1 MAIIGKIRNN
11 STLVVGVV
19 AGALILFVL
28 SDFLGSKGGGGENP
42 EDMVAG
48 EVFGNE
54 IKNLEYERE
63 VQGSV
68 EQAKQS
74 AQQNNQP
81 FPDET
86 ADRIREDIWNQ
97 YVNRV
102 IFERELEGFNF
113 VITPAELNDLIFG
126 NNIQEYV
133 MKTPMFQNR
142 FTQQFSVDS
151 VKAWRQR
158 IERSPEGKSW
168 WVNNLEIPVKDN
180 RRITKYFNL
189 IKQGMYVTNAE
200 VLASHVANTRKVKVR
215 FVTSQFDKIP
225 DSTIAVKDDEI
236 REYYNKHKHRKKY
249 EQYGSRGFSW
259 VEFML
264 QPSAADIE
272 FSKKQ
277 AEGLYEQFKT
287 AKNDST
293 FVMNFAETKNY
304 DNNFSQSGA
313 FPPDVDSLVQKADSG
328 QFIGPFRSGDYWKIV
343 KVRATKTEEEARC
356 RHILIGKQSPTGAQ
370 RTMDEIKK
378 RADSIIAVIK
388 KDNNFEEMVTKFTD
402 DPGSKNTGGV
412 YEWFT
417 KGRMVKPFEE
427 ACFNGKLNV
436 PIAVETEYGIHIVE
450 PLGRRNAKRVKS
462 ATVDVKIRP
471 MKETDMAV
479 RGQAVE
485 FLSKVKDATKFQ
497 EIAQN
502 TKLIVQKR
510 EISYNQ
516 KSIDESQGYG
526 GGPQGGTQGGRNVAA
541 WVHRA
546 NENDVSEPVIFNDRY
561 VVIKLDNVKKKGIPE
576 FEDVKDIM
584 KLEVIRIKKGEMEAK
599 KIAGLKSLDEIA
611 AKFKSAVKDAELT
624 FSSAVFPET
633 TGTEY
638 EVMGTVFS
646 MKKVGDMSPPL
657 KGKGGVYVV
666 QIVSIT
672 EAPALTDT
680 APIRTSMLG
689 GIRARAQDDAYR
701 AIRELAK
708 VDDRRQ
714 IY

>member
-28 SDFLGSKGGGGENP
+28 SDFLGSKGGGGQNP
-42 EDMVAG
+42 EDAIAG
-48 EVFGNE
+48 EVFGQE
-54 IKNLEYERE
+54 INQLEYERE
-63 VQGSV
+63 VQFQV

-81 FPDET
+81 FTDET
-86 ADRIREDIWNQ
+86 ADRIREDIWSQN
-97 YVNRV
+97 VNRV
-102 IFERELEGFNF
+102 IFERELDGFNF

-126 NNIQEYV
+126 NNIQKYV
-133 MKTPMFQNR
+133 METPMFQNR

-168 WVNNLEIPVKDN
+168 WVNNLETPVKDN
-180 RRITKYFNL
+180 RRISKYFNL

-200 VLASHVANTRKVKVR
+200 VMANHVANTRKIKVR

-249 EQYGSRGFSW
+249 EQFGSRSFSW
-259 VEFML
+259 VEFL
-264 QPSAADIE
+264 LKPSEADID
-272 FSKKQ
+272 FAKKQ
-277 AEGLYEQFKT
+277 AEGLFEQFKT

-293 FVMNFAETKNY
+293 FVMNFAETKTY
-304 DNNFSQSGA
+304 DNNFSQAGA
-313 FPPDVDSLVQKADSG
+313 FPADVDSLVQKADSG
-328 QFIGPFRSGDYWKIV
+328 QFIGPFKSGDSWKIV

-356 RHILIGKQSPTGAQ
+356 RHILIGKQSPSGTP

-378 RADSIIAVIK
+378 RADSLIAVIK
-388 KDNNFEEMVTKFTD
+388 KNNNFEEMVAKFTD

-427 ACFNGKLNV
+427 ACFTGKLNV

-450 PLGRRNAKRVKS
+450 PLGRRNAKRVKA
-462 ATVDVKIRP
+462 ATVDIKIRP

-479 RGQAVE
+479 RSQAVE

-497 EIAQN
+497 EAAQN
-502 TKLIVQKR
+502 SKLIVQKR
-510 EISYNQ
+510 EITFNQ

-526 GGPQGGTQGGRNVAA
+526 GGPQGGTQGGRNVAS

-546 NENDVSEPVIFNDRY
+546 NENDVSEPTIFNDRY
-561 VVIKLDNVKKKGIPE
+561 VVIKLDNIKKKGIPE
-576 FEDVKDIM
+576 FEDVKDVM
-584 KLEVIRIKKGEMEAK
+584 KLEVVRIKKGEMEAK
-599 KIAGLKSLDEIA
+599 KIAGLKSLDQIA
-611 AKFKSAVKDAELT
+611 AKYKTNIKDAELT

-638 EVMGTVFS
+638 EVMGNVFG
-646 MKKVGDMSPPL
+646 MKKVGDMSAPL

-672 EAPALTDT
+672 EAPALTDM
-680 APIRTSMLG
+680 APIRTQLLG
-689 GIRARAQDDAYR
+689 GMRARAQDDSYR

-708 VDDRRQ
+708 VDDKRSV
-714 IY
+714 Y